1 MRREMSPRTEI
12 LQRTYFGLLAVSIVL
27 SGLLIYRHVA
37 PPANEASAVVA
48 VLAPIAVPATTRT
61 ANSLIKWGGQKR

>member
-1 MRREMSPRTEI
+1 MRRTMSPRTEI

-27 SGLLIYRHVA
+27 SGLLINRHIA
-37 PPANEASAVVA
+37 PPASETSAVVA
-48 VLAPIAVPATTRT
+48 ALAAVPAPATTRA